1 MCENK
6 KSEKTATTGVS
17 PLMLWAVLVL
27 WVCLGS
33 PVLGQHYA
41 YVSNMGPLGDPN
53 NDELAIVDLSTNS
66 VVATVPVGNV
76 PQGVAIN
83 PAGTA
88 VYVANTVSREF
99 TVIDTV
105 THTSTTLPAGLF
117 PVGVAI
123 HPNGRHIYLA
133 NNDFIDGGV
142 NSTVLVIDRATNTI
156 VDEISCGNN
165 SIGVAVHPDGTKA
178 YVSNIGD
185 GTVAVF
191 DTETHEVLSRITL
204 EPVGPDETC
213 APVPLVFHPQGTYVY
228 VANRRGPTVW
238 AINTATHEFIARAFG
253 HAHVGISINPEGTT
267 LYVPDFDDIDPNLP
281 PQGSTVAV
289 LDAHTLEGITTI
301 DGLSGPL
308 DVAVHPDGKRLYI
321 TNIMGNTLSVVD
333 AATHSIIEDIP
344 VGLLPNAFGECVG
357 PGVPRLLK
365 ADAVARLEVVKA
377 TIEADANGVVSPQ
390 LAIEHLVSA
399 LDAGRFG
406 LRENLWSGPDAE
418 NLDPRRLDVS
428 LGNVV
433 FETGQAMVEDTL
445 ESIRRGWIINAE
457 LRSELLAIVDQAVR
471 ADRVL
476 AAVAIDDA
484 IVGAKPTETIEL
496 AQALLENG
504 NALVKEAKVWDQMD
518 KKAMLLTQA
527 IGEYQHAWQAA
538 LD

>member
-17 PLMLWAVLVL
+17 PLMLWAVLIL

-41 YVSNMGPLGDPN
+41 YVSNMGIPGDPN
-53 NDELAIVDLSTNS
+53 NDDLSIVDLSTNT
-66 VVATVPVGNV
+66 VVATVPVGDV

-88 VYVANTVSREF
+88 VYVANTVSGDF

-105 THTSTTLPAGLF
+105 THISTTLPAGLF

-123 HPNGRHIYLA
+123 HPNGRHIYLTK
-133 NNDFIDGGV
+133 NDFFDGGV
-142 NSTVLVIDRATNTI
+142 NSTVSVIDRATNTI

-191 DTETHEVLSRITL
+191 DTETHEVLGRITL
-204 EPVGPDETC
+204 EPVGPDEVC
-213 APVPLVFHPQGTYVY
+213 APVPLVVHPQGTYVY
-228 VANRRGPTVW
+228 VANRKGPTVW

-253 HAHVGISINPEGTT
+253 HAHVGISINPEGTR
-267 LYVPDFDDIDPNLP
+267 LYVPDFDDTDPNLP
-281 PQGSTVAV
+281 PQGATVAV

-321 TNIMGNTLSVVD
+321 TNVMSNTLSVVD
-333 AATHSIIEDIP
+333 AATNSIIENIP
-344 VGLLPNAFGECVG
+344 VGILPNAFGECVG
-357 PGVPRLLK
+357 PGVPRLLN
-365 ADAVARLEVVKA
+365 ADAMARLEAVKA
-377 TIEADANGVVSPQ
+377 TIEGGADGVVSPG
-390 LAIEHLVSA
+390 LALEQIDKA
-399 LDAGRFG
+399 LTAGHVG
-406 LRENLWSGPDAE
+406 LQAALWSTSASGE
-418 NLDPRRLDVS
+418 TDPRRLDAS
-428 LGNVV
+428 QGCIV
-433 FETGQAMVEDTL
+433 FGAGEDTVKAIL
-445 ESIRRGWIINAE
+445 NAVRNGWIINTE
-457 LRSELLAIVDQAVR
+457 LRSELLAISDAVVR
-471 ADRVL
+471 AHRVL

-484 IVGAKPTETIEL
+484 IVGAKPTETIEQ

-518 KKAMLLTQA
+518 KKAMLLTHA
-527 IGEYQHAWQAA
+527 ISEYQHAWQAA